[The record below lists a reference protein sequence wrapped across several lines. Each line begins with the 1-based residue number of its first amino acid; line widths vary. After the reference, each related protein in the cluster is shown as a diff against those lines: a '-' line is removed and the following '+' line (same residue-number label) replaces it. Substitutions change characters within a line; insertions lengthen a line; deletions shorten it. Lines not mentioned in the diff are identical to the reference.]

1 MPSKVKVMSLS
12 LPREMAEEIEKR
24 AKKEGKMK
32 SEFLREAVRQYLERE
47 KWKELQ
53 REFSLRAGKLGVNTE
68 EDIEKI
74 IDEIRK

>member
-1 MPSKVKVMSLS
+1 MPSKVKVMSWS
-12 LPREMAEEIEKR
+12 LPREMAEEIETR
-24 AKKEGKMK
+24 AKKEGKMR

-53 REFSLRAGKLGVNTE
+53 REFNLRAGKLGVNTE
-68 EDIEKI
+68 ENIERI